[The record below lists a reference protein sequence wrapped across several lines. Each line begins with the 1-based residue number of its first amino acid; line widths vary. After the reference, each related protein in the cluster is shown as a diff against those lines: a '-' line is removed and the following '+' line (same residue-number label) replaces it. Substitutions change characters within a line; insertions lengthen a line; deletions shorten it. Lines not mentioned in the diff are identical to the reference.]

1 MMSSSSPFFSQS
13 KPPSDF
19 ELSSGAHD
27 EDYESDF
34 VMAKPAE
41 RPVASLGKPAE
52 ARTSLFAKTVPEA
65 ESAAVK
71 APASLSLPGLF
82 NA

>member
-1 MMSSSSPFFSQS
+1 MMSSSSPLFSQS